1 MILERVESKDAQ
13 GGMGARLWGREV
25 WVCYQAADLHLCQ
38 ETQSNLQFVML
49 NLNPTQ

>member
-38 ETQSNLQFVML
+38 EAQPNLKVVML
-49 NLNPTQ
+49 DLT